1 MTAGRVSL
9 ALDADRERL
18 MFDWGG
24 GEGGG
29 VSVDRSSKLPT
40 VLLVEDE
47 PELADEI
54 RVELHRRGYEVRLA
68 DRREEGL
75 RAARAGDAA
84 ILVLDRMLH
93 GEDGLSIVAALR
105 DEGIKTPV
113 LVISALAAVDERV
126 RGLKAG
132 GDDYLVKP
140 FAMAE
145 LAARVE
151 ALLRRLDDVRT
162 TTLRI
167 GSLEMDLV
175 ERTVRRSG
183 RFIDLLPREFKLLEY
198 FARRPDQVVTR
209 AMLLEDVW
217 HYTFVPQTNVVD
229 VHISNLR
236 QKIESPGET
245 PLVKTVRGAGYMM
258 TAE

>member
-1 MTAGRVSL
+1 L
-9 ALDADRERL
+9 P
-18 MFDWGG
+18 
-24 GEGGG
+24 
-29 VSVDRSSKLPT
+29 VDRSSILPT

-47 PELADEI
+47 PELAEEI
-54 RVELHRRGYEVRLA
+54 RTDLRRRGYEVRSTETRA
-68 DRREEGL
+68 EGL

-84 ILVLDRMLH
+84 ILILDRMLH

-105 DEGIKTPV
+105 EEGKKTPV

-151 ALLRRLDDVRT
+151 ALLRRLDDVRA

-175 ERTVRRSG
+175 ERTVRRGG
-183 RFIDLLPREFKLLEY
+183 RSIELLPREFKLLEY
-198 FARRPDQVVTR
+198 FVRRPDQVVTR

-217 HYTFVPQTNVVD
+217 HYTFIPQTNVVD

-236 QKIESPGET
+236 RKIDARGEQ
-245 PLVKTVRGAGYMM
+245 PLITNIRGVGFMLHAD
-258 TAE
+258 A

>member
-1 MTAGRVSL
+1 M
-9 ALDADRERL
+9 
-18 MFDWGG
+18 
-24 GEGGG
+24 
-29 VSVDRSSKLPT
+29 LPT

-47 PELADEI
+47 PELAEEI
-54 RVELHRRGYEVRLA
+54 RTDLRRRGYEVRSTET
-68 DRREEGL
+68 REEGL
-75 RAARAGDAA
+75 RAARAGDSA
-84 ILVLDRMLH
+84 ILILDRMLH
-93 GEDGLSIVAALR
+93 GEDGLSIVEALR
-105 DEGIKTPV
+105 DEGKRTPV
-113 LVISALAAVDERV
+113 LVISALAAVDERI

-175 ERTVRRSG
+175 ERTVRRGG
-183 RFIDLLPREFKLLEY
+183 RSIELLPREFKLLEY
-198 FARRPDQVVTR
+198 FVRRPDQVVTR

-217 HYTFVPQTNVVD
+217 HYTFIPQTNVVD

-236 QKIESPGET
+236 RKIDARGEA
-245 PLVKTVRGAGYMM
+245 PLITNIRGVGFMLHAD
-258 TAE
+258 A

>member
-1 MTAGRVSL
+1 MP
-9 ALDADRERL
+9 
-18 MFDWGG
+18 
-24 GEGGG
+24 
-29 VSVDRSSKLPT
+29 VDRSSTLPI

-54 RVELHRRGYEVRLA
+54 RTDLRRRGYEVRSTET
-68 DRREEGL
+68 REEGL

-84 ILVLDRMLH
+84 ILILDRMLH
-93 GEDGLSIVAALR
+93 GEDGLSIIAALR
-105 DEGIKTPV
+105 EEGKRMPV
-113 LVISALAAVDERV
+113 LVISALAAVDERIH
-126 RGLKAG
+126 GLKAG

-151 ALLRRLDDVRT
+151 ALLRRLDDVRA
-162 TTLRI
+162 TTLRS

-175 ERTVRRSG
+175 ERTVRRGG
-183 RFIDLLPREFKLLEY
+183 RSIELLPREFKLLEY
-198 FARRPDQVVTR
+198 FVRRPDQVVTR

-217 HYTFVPQTNVVD
+217 HYSFLPQTNVVD

-236 QKIESPGET
+236 RKIDAKGEP
-245 PLVKTVRGAGYMM
+245 PLITNIRGVGFMLHAD
-258 TAE
+258 A

>member
-1 MTAGRVSL
+1 MP
-9 ALDADRERL
+9 
-18 MFDWGG
+18 
-24 GEGGG
+24 
-29 VSVDRSSKLPT
+29 VDRSSMLPT

-47 PELADEI
+47 PELAEEI
-54 RVELHRRGYEVRLA
+54 RTDLRRRGYEVRSTET
-68 DRREEGL
+68 REEGL
-75 RAARAGDAA
+75 RAARAGDSA
-84 ILVLDRMLH
+84 ILILDRMLH
-93 GEDGLSIVAALR
+93 GEDGLSIVEALR
-105 DEGIKTPV
+105 DEGKRTPV
-113 LVISALAAVDERV
+113 LVISALAAVDERI

-175 ERTVRRSG
+175 ERTVRRGG
-183 RFIDLLPREFKLLEY
+183 RSIELLPREFKLLEY
-198 FARRPDQVVTR
+198 FVRRPDQVVTR

-217 HYTFVPQTNVVD
+217 HYTFIPQTNVVD

-236 QKIESPGET
+236 RKIDARGEA
-245 PLVKTVRGAGYMM
+245 PLITNIRGVGFMLHAD
-258 TAE
+258 A

>member
-1 MTAGRVSL
+1 M
-9 ALDADRERL
+9 
-18 MFDWGG
+18 
-24 GEGGG
+24 
-29 VSVDRSSKLPT
+29 SVDRSSKLIT
-40 VLLVEDE
+40 ALLIEDE

-54 RVELHRRGYEVRLA
+54 KVDLQRRGYDVRLA
-68 DRREEGL
+68 DRREDGL

-84 ILVLDRMLH
+84 ILILDRMLH

-105 DEGIKTPV
+105 EEGIKTPV
-113 LVISALAAVDERV
+113 LVISALTSVDERV

-167 GSLEMDLV
+167 GSLELDLV
-175 ERTVRRSG
+175 ERTARRSG
-183 RFIDLLPREFKLLEY
+183 RSIELLPREFKLLEY

-217 HYTFVPQTNVVD
+217 HYTFTPQTNVVD

-236 QKIESPGET
+236 RKIDAKGEP
-245 PLVKTVRGAGYMM
+245 PLITNIRGVGFMLHAD
-258 TAE
+258 A

>member
-1 MTAGRVSL
+1 MP
-9 ALDADRERL
+9 
-18 MFDWGG
+18 
-24 GEGGG
+24 
-29 VSVDRSSKLPT
+29 VDRSSILPT

-47 PELADEI
+47 PELAEEI
-54 RVELHRRGYEVRLA
+54 RTDLRRRGYEVRSTETRA
-68 DRREEGL
+68 EGL

-84 ILVLDRMLH
+84 ILILDRMLH

-105 DEGIKTPV
+105 EEGKKTPV

-151 ALLRRLDDVRT
+151 ALLRRLDDVRA

-175 ERTVRRSG
+175 ERTVRRGG
-183 RFIDLLPREFKLLEY
+183 RSIELLPREFKLLEY
-198 FARRPDQVVTR
+198 FVRRPDQVVTR

-217 HYTFVPQTNVVD
+217 HYTFIPQTNVVD

-236 QKIESPGET
+236 RKIDARGEQ
-245 PLVKTVRGAGYMM
+245 PLITNIRGVGFMLHAD
-258 TAE
+258 A

>member
-1 MTAGRVSL
+1 L
-9 ALDADRERL
+9 P
-18 MFDWGG
+18 
-24 GEGGG
+24 
-29 VSVDRSSKLPT
+29 VDRSNELPK

-54 RVELHRRGYEVRLA
+54 EVELRRRGYVVKVV
-68 DRREEGL
+68 DTREEGL
-75 RAARAGDAA
+75 RAARAGGAT
-84 ILVLDRMLH
+84 ILILDRMLQ
-93 GEDGLSIVAALR
+93 GQDGLSIIGALR
-105 DEGIKTPV
+105 EEGSKTPV
-113 LVISALAAVDERV
+113 LVISALDAVDERI

-151 ALLRRLDDVRT
+151 ALLRRLDDVRA

-175 ERTVRRSG
+175 ARTVRRGG
-183 RFIDLLPREFKLLEY
+183 RPIDLLPREFKLLEY

-217 HYTFVPQTNVVD
+217 HYTFLPQTNVVD

-236 QKIESPGET
+236 RKIDAKGEP
-245 PLVKTVRGAGYMM
+245 PLITNIRGVGFMLHAD
-258 TAE
+258 A